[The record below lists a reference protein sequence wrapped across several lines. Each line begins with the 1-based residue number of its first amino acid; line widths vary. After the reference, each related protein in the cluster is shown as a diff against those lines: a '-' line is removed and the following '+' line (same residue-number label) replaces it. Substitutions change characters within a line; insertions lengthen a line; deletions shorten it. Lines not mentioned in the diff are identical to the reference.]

1 MNPSF
6 TLTALLL
13 VATGGAIGSVGR
25 YVLSALTMRWVSPYN
40 AVGFPWGTL
49 LVNILGCAAI
59 GILAVLIE
67 RLSSFNAELRL
78 LLITGV
84 LGGFTTFSSFGLDT
98 WYLMRKGEWLYAT
111 AYVSSSVGFGLL
123 MVALTFAWMS
133 KTH

>member
-1 MNPSF
+1 MNPLL
-6 TLTALLL
+6 TLSL
-13 VATGGAIGSVGR
+13 VAIGGALGSVGR
-25 YVLSALTMRWVSPYN
+25 YLVATLTMRWVSPYN

-49 LVNILGCAAI
+49 LVNVLGCAAI

-98 WYLMRKGEWLYAT
+98 WNLMRKGEWLYAT
-111 AYVSSSVGFGLL
+111 AYVSASVGFGVL